1 MHIYRRRHS
10 VATTLLA
17 LAISMSGCS
26 MLPSVDN
33 SIASGHKA
41 LSDGHLDRA
50 EQHFQQAI
58 GDAEKAGKKT
68 AQVAIAKVG
77 LADTYVEEEIYDDAE
92 TLYEDALEIDSETAG
107 KTSEMAY
114 HGLGK
119 LNLKRQTYA
128 LSEKYLQKALKIQK
142 DLGET
147 DTVETA
153 KILTDLGDLYQ
164 LKGKS
169 TLAKQNFEEA
179 LSILEDLDTKEYK
192 LQTKLMETLANI
204 AADDQ
209 DMDVAQ
215 DYKKRITQLQLDHAK
230 NVMSVLPWVNSKKA
244 NDTDDSQEAQSEDE
258 SEKQAA
264 DGQQTTETNSQQA
277 ETDK

>member
-33 SIASGHKA
+33 SIASGHRA
-41 LSDGHLDRA
+41 LSDGQFDRA

-68 AQVAIAKVG
+68 PQVAVAKVG

-92 TLYEDALEIDSETAG
+92 TLYEDALDIDSAEMG
-107 KTSEMAY
+107 QTSEKAF

-119 LNLKRQTYA
+119 LNLKRQTFA
-128 LSEKYLQKALKIQK
+128 LSEKYLTKALKIQK

-147 DTVETA
+147 NTVETA
-153 KILTDLGDLYQ
+153 KVLNDLGDLYQ

-169 TLAKQNFEEA
+169 TLAKQNFEES
-179 LSILEDLDTKEYK
+179 LNILEDLDAKEYK
-192 LQTKLMETLANI
+192 LQTKLMENLATI
-204 AADDQ
+204 AADEEDI
-209 DMDVAQ
+209 DAAQ
-215 DYKKRITQLQLDHAK
+215 DYKTRITQLQLSHAK
-230 NVMSVLPWVNSKKA
+230 NVMSILPWVNNKNAKDS
-244 NDTDDSQEAQSEDE
+244 DESDDDSQDSQP
-258 SEKQAA
+258 EKQAA
-264 DGQQTTETNSQQA
+264 ESQQTTESNNQ